1 MSMAPSALPA
11 LKNLMRRNQ
20 LREPARRPIR
30 RKGRSQVI
38 ATRTTLKFTHADLSH
53 PAQLFPGSRCLSSS
67 PSSHAS
73 GVAQRLY

>member
-1 MSMAPSALPA
+1 MAPSALPA

-20 LREPARRPIR
+20 LREPGALANSKKR
-30 RKGRSQVI
+30 RSQVI
-38 ATRTTLKFTHADLSH
+38 ATHTTLKYVPTDLSH
-53 PAQLFPGSRCLSSS
+53 PASLFQGSRCSSSS

>member
-11 LKNLMRRNQ
+11 LKKSDAAQPVTTTGALANSKKRH
-20 LREPARRPIR
+20 
-30 RKGRSQVI
+30 SQVI
-38 ATRTTLKFTHADLSH
+38 ATHTTLKYVPTDLSH
-53 PAQLFPGSRCLSSS
+53 PASLFQGSRCSSSS